1 MGNQNMSDD
10 FESYKA
16 LYECFDHFSEFFYDF
31 EVLVREGYIKVTDL
45 WTCKWLKSKTSLAEY
60 FKWACG
66 HVEGVPGGFWAPVEN
81 AFGIKRHSLRRL
93 AGQNGN
99 EFKRS
104 ESRDFRRIKAIL
116 EPIKRRELEIRK
128 EVAAY
133 SAIKYLINVEAKD
146 EKLETIH
153 KILIKISEILI
164 NFVDKNRQN
173 LE

>member
-1 MGNQNMSDD
+1 MSDD
-10 FESYKA
+10 FEPNWA

-31 EVLVREGYIKVTDL
+31 EVLVREGYVKETGFG
-45 WTCKWLKSKTSLAEY
+45 TCKWLKSKTSLAEY

-66 HVEGVPGGFWAPVEN
+66 HVEEVRGGFWAPIEN

-93 AGQNGN
+93 AGRNGN
-99 EFKRS
+99 EFKNS
-104 ESRDFRRIKAIL
+104 ESRDFRKIKAIL
-116 EPIKRRELEIRK
+116 EPLKRKEYEIRK

-133 SAIKYLINVEAKD
+133 GYIKYLINVEAKD

-153 KILIKISEILI
+153 KILKKICEILI
-164 NFVDKNRQN
+164 DFVDKNRQN